1 MRRKHLIAVPS
12 RREVRVLV
20 VDDHA
25 LFAEALML
33 TLSIDERIDVVGCA
47 STGIEAVSLVEALR
61 PDVVLMD
68 IHMPRMDGL
77 EATRRIREV
86 SPRTWVVMVT
96 SAQSTELAEAA
107 KAAGAS
113 HFVTKDVPA
122 LRLIDTIVGFPAGTN
137 LMPLPAHGENEL
149 RLAR

>member
-1 MRRKHLIAVPS
+1 MRGKHLIAVPE
-12 RREVRVLV
+12 RRSVRVLV

-33 TLSIDERIDVVGCA
+33 TLAIDERIEVVGCA
-47 STGIEAVSLVEALR
+47 STGIEALSLVEGLR

-77 EATRRIREV
+77 EATRRIRRV
-86 SPRTWVVMVT
+86 SPQSWVVMVT
-96 SAQSTELAEAA
+96 SAQSAELADAA

-113 HFVTKDVPA
+113 HFLTKDTPA
-122 LRLIDTIVGFPAGTN
+122 MELIDTIASFRAGTN
-137 LMPLPAHGENEL
+137 LVTFPSHSENDL
-149 RLAR
+149 RLAQ

>member
-1 MRRKHLIAVPS
+1 MRRKHLSAVPEQ
-12 RREVRVLV
+12 RKVRVLV

-33 TLSIDERIDVVGCA
+33 TLAIDERIEVVGCA
-47 STGIEAVSLVEALR
+47 STGTEAVSLVEALR

-86 SPRTWVVMVT
+86 SPHSWVIMVT
-96 SAQSTELAEAA
+96 SAQSAELAEAA
-107 KAAGAS
+107 KTAGAS
-113 HFVTKDVPA
+113 HFLTKEAPA
-122 LRLIDTIVGFPAGTN
+122 LKLIDTIVGFQAITN
-137 LMPLPAHGENEL
+137 FSILPSDRGSEL